1 MKQRTLIYSSI
12 ALIIVAAAIQFIRPE
27 LTNPPVE
34 PQMTFEAS
42 ADFSPETV
50 KILSRSCTDCHSNS
64 TNWPWYSHVA
74 PVSWL
79 VADDVKEARRH
90 MNLSEWGR
98 LSKEEAHV
106 KLKEICSEVQDGEMP
121 LWIYT
126 LMHKEASLSQSDKD
140 TLCNLKK

>member
-1 MKQRTLIYSSI
+1 MKRKTLCYVAT
-12 ALIIVAAAIQFIRPE
+12 ALFIVAAAIQFIKPE

-34 PQMTFEAS
+34 PKMSFAAS

-50 KILSRSCTDCHSNS
+50 RILSRSCTDCHSHS
-64 TNWPWYSHVA
+64 TNWTWYSHVA

-79 VADDVKEARRH
+79 MADDVKEGRQH
-90 MNLSEWGR
+90 LNLSEWGS
-98 LSKEEAHV
+98 LSKEESHV

-126 LMHKEASLSQSDKD
+126 LMHKEARLSPSDKD
-140 TLCNLKK
+140 TLCNIKK